1 MTTATI
7 EAFGHVDCVQL
18 ADGKLI
24 RLTGS
29 LTSEQLPALRS
40 ALLSP
45 LDETCR
51 DVVVDAGEVTAVD
64 DDALAVL
71 LAARVWADDHG
82 ARLLLSRSA
91 APIESKLEELEITG
105 ALPRLGALRQT
116 GVPSQLGPQ
125 D

>member
-1 MTTATI
+1 MTSATI
-7 EAFGHVDCVQL
+7 EAFGHVDCVHL
-18 ADGKLI
+18 ADGKLV

-29 LTSEQLPALRS
+29 LNGAQLPALRE

-51 DVVVDAGEVTAVD
+51 DVIVDAGDVTSVD

-71 LAARVWADDHG
+71 LAARVWADDNG
-82 ARLLLSRSA
+82 ARMLLSRSA
-91 APIESKLEELEITG
+91 PPLEATLEELAISG
-105 ALPRLGALRQT
+105 ALPRLSALPAPALPTPRPAT
-116 GVPSQLGPQ
+116 

>member
-7 EAFGHVDCVQL
+7 EALGHVDCVHL
-18 ADGKLI
+18 ADGKLV

-29 LTSEQLPALRS
+29 LNGAQLPALRS

-51 DVVVDAGEVTAVD
+51 DVVIDAGEVTSVD

-82 ARLLLSRSA
+82 ARMLLSRSA
-91 APIESKLEELEITG
+91 PSLEATLEELEITG
-105 ALPRLGALRQT
+105 ALPRLSALQPA
-116 GVPSQLGPQ
+116 GVPAPRPAV